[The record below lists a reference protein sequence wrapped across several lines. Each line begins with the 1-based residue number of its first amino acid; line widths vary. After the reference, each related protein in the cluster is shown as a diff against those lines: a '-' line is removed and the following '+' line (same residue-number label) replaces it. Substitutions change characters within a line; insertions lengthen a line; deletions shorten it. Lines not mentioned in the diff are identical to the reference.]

1 LVHTLGPRYVNEA
14 RYRLEALPQQA
25 ENVATDVADS
35 LRTGRLPMSAPVS
48 VRPVTADDIPEIAA
62 LHARVFGPGR
72 FARSAYRVRDGAPLF
87 SRFCLVSYL
96 DGKLIAA
103 IRFAEVTI
111 GGKGGALLLGPLA
124 VESRLAGQGYGTRL
138 IAQGLE
144 NVKAAGMYLVV
155 LVGDE
160 PYYGRFGFRAVPPN
174 RIVFP
179 GPVDPTRILAAELTP
194 GALAKFQGMVAA
206 AR

>member
-1 LVHTLGPRYVNEA
+1 
-14 RYRLEALPQQA
+14 
-25 ENVATDVADS
+25 
-35 LRTGRLPMSAPVS
+35 MSAQVS
-48 VRPVTADDIPEIAA
+48 VRPVTVDDIPEIAA
-62 LHARVFGPGR
+62 LHAQVFGPGR
-72 FARSAYRVRDGAPLF
+72 FVRSAYRVRDGAPLF

-144 NVKAAGMYLVV
+144 NAKAAGMQFVV

-160 PYYGRFGFRAVPPN
+160 SYYGRFGFRVVPPN
-174 RIVFP
+174 RIALP
-179 GPVDPTRILAAELTP
+179 GPVDPARILAAELTP
-194 GALAKFQGMVAA
+194 GAIDRFEGMVAA